1 MVVHI
6 LGKGFKGK
14 EVIKIALASKFY
26 GIGLKTSETVCSKLG
41 FYPWMRMHQLSE
53 PQIMS
58 ITSELSNLTIEGNAR
73 AVVKE
78 NIALKRRIGSY
89 EGMRHALNLPVR
101 GQRTRNNAK
110 TARRLNR
117 IDRRGFHTESGMG
130 KQNDSRNWFLR
141 LFSPSV

>member
-26 GIGLKTSETVCSKLG
+26 GIGLNTAERVCSKLG

-53 PQIMS
+53 SQILS
-58 ITSELSNLTIEGNAR
+58 ITSELSNMVIEGDAR
-73 AVVKE
+73 AIVKE
-78 NIALKRRIGSY
+78 NIALKKRIGSY
-89 EGMRHALNLPVR
+89 AGMRHATNLPVR

-110 TARRLNR
+110 TARKLNK
-117 IDRRGFHTESGMG
+117 IDRKGYHTSAWS
-130 KQNDSRNWFLR
+130 NVLR
-141 LFSPSV
+141 SFKSIL

>member
-14 EVIKIALASKFY
+14 EVVKIALASKFY
-26 GIGLKTSETVCSKLG
+26 GVGLKTAEKLCSKLG

-53 PQIMS
+53 AQVMEV
-58 ITSELSNLTIEGNAR
+58 TSELANMTIEGNAR

-78 NIALKRRIGSY
+78 NIALKRSMGSY

-110 TARRLNR
+110 TARRLNKV
-117 IDRRGFHTESGMG
+117 DRRGYHTQAVQETIMDQV
-130 KQNDSRNWFLR
+130 KNI
-141 LFSPSV
+141 

>member
-14 EVIKIALASKFY
+14 EVIRIALASKMY
-26 GIGLKTSETVCSKLG
+26 GVGLKTSEMLCSKLG

-58 ITSELSNLTIEGNAR
+58 LTSELSNMTIEGNAR

-117 IDRRGFHTESGMG
+117 VDRRGFHT
-130 KQNDSRNWFLR
+130 DSSVENNRTTSLWNRFISR
-141 LFSPSV
+141 LI

>member
-14 EVIKIALASKFY
+14 EVVRIALASKFY
-26 GIGLKTSETVCSKLG
+26 GVGLQTSEKVCSKLG

-53 PQIMS
+53 AQIMS
-58 ITSELSNLTIEGNAR
+58 ITSELTNMTIEGNAR
-73 AVVKE
+73 AIVKD

-89 EGMRHALNLPVR
+89 AGMRHALNLPVR

-110 TARRLNR
+110 TARRLNKV
-117 IDRRGFHTESGMG
+117 DRRGYHTSAEQSEQQPSLM
-130 KQNDSRNWFLR
+130 SRIREALH
-141 LFSPSV
+141 L

>member
-14 EVIKIALASKFY
+14 EVIKIALASKIY
-26 GIGLKTSETVCSKLG
+26 GVGLKTSETLCSKLG

-58 ITSELSNLTIEGNAR
+58 LTSELSNMTIEGNAR

-78 NIALKRRIGSY
+78 NIGLKRRIGSY

-117 IDRRGFHTESGMG
+117 VDRRGLHT
-130 KQNDSRNWFLR
+130 DSRGGLSNQRSGLWNW
-141 LFSPSV
+141 LFT